1 MKRTRLFL
9 LMGVATLFLAGC
21 ATTQTSPES
30 SPAGAPTIDELTSD
44 FSRSKLITSDFVSTL
59 TQLPETLPAQ
69 TVLHTSQ
76 PSTRFG
82 ELFLSSLQRA
92 GFDLRI
98 GNTQSQRWLVYYANR
113 DENLS
118 SNGNPIYTFIVSAGD
133 VKLKRSYEVDQYGIR
148 PAGSMFV
155 RGATADDVVLDNT
168 LFSVRSPQ
176 VASAVND
183 NTVANDNPAV
193 DDTDALVAE
202 LDEPEIELN
211 AVPDPQ
217 PLVKL
222 QNSNALADSSRAVTG
237 TKGLPNNDAYSEF
250 SNMFDTGESRYK
262 EIFKSYD
269 VVDRMV
275 YVFSNDSLVLG
286 KQNKVLVKQ
295 LAKNFNSET
304 DVMSV
309 IGCSHG
315 ASNLENGNAYLA
327 NSRAVRVKEEFI
339 TVGLD
344 ADKVLDE
351 GCWANVDHPR
361 MPARGVLVEHKRIKQ

>member
-1 MKRTRLFL
+1 MNLVKPTRLFL
-9 LMGVATLFLAGC
+9 LTGVAALFLAGC
-21 ATTQTSPES
+21 ANTQTAPES
-30 SPAGAPTIDELTSD
+30 SSNDAPTIDELTD
-44 FSRSKLITSDFVSTL
+44 NFSRSKLIASDFVSTL
-59 TQLPETLPAQ
+59 TQLPETSPAQ

-118 SNGNPIYTFIVSAGD
+118 TSGNPVYTFIVSAGD
-133 VKLKRSYEVDQYGIR
+133 IKLKRSYEVDQYGIR

-155 RGATADDVVLDNT
+155 RGATASDVVMDDT
-168 LFSVRSPQ
+168 IFSVRSAQ
-176 VASAVND
+176 VANAVD
-183 NTVANDNPAV
+183 ENTAV
-193 DDTDALVAE
+193 DDTDALAAE

-211 AVPDPQ
+211 AVPGPQ

-222 QNSNALADSSRAVTG
+222 SNSNTPTDSTRAATG
-237 TKGLPNNDAYSEF
+237 TKGLPGNEAFSEF
-250 SNMFDTGESRYK
+250 SNMFTTGESRYK

-275 YVFSNDSLVLG
+275 YVFANDSLVLG
-286 KQNKVLVKQ
+286 KQNKVLVQQ
-295 LAKNFNSET
+295 LATNFNRET

-327 NSRAVRVKEEFI
+327 NSRATRVKEEFI

-351 GCWANVDHPR
+351 GCWANVDHAR
-361 MPARGVLVEHKRIKQ
+361 MPARGVLVEHKRLKQ